1 MSGVLFASVI
11 LTDILR
17 CTDIILFHFLVTVV
31 YMHVCMLFA
40 SYLQVRQVHRHAGHL
55 IVYMWNK
62 TYAKNQKL
70 FCEVGPSKSEPIYG
84 LSGTFDLHKCRAT
97 FPSSV

>member
-40 SYLQVRQVHRHAGHL
+40 S
-55 IVYMWNK
+55 
-62 TYAKNQKL
+62 
-70 FCEVGPSKSEPIYG
+70 
-84 LSGTFDLHKCRAT
+84 
-97 FPSSV
+97 

>member
-40 SYLQVRQVHRHAGHL
+40 SYLQVRQVYRHAGHL
-55 IVYMWNK
+55 IVYM
-62 TYAKNQKL
+62 
-70 FCEVGPSKSEPIYG
+70 
-84 LSGTFDLHKCRAT
+84 
-97 FPSSV
+97 